1 MGKWDTLPFL
11 NQSCMLLLHFSL
23 CPSSKSIISHVHLHP
38 YPFLLNLK
46 GFFGLLFSFSDKVYE
61 LFNRIMLSVFLHFH
75 FLILNLHKHLL
86 ALIKLFNNLLNL
98 STSFSVNSWPLS
110 TSFSVNSSP

>member
-1 MGKWDTLPFL
+1 MGKWDGLPFL
-11 NQSCMLLLHFSL
+11 NQSCMLLLHFNI
-23 CPSSKSIISHVHLHP
+23 CPGLKLIISHVHLHP

-46 GFFGLLFSFSDKVYE
+46 YFFLLLFSFSDKVYE

-75 FLILNLHKHLL
+75 FLILNFHKHLL

-98 STSFSVNSWPLS
+98 STSFSVNSSPQSKLPPL
-110 TSFSVNSSP
+110 NH